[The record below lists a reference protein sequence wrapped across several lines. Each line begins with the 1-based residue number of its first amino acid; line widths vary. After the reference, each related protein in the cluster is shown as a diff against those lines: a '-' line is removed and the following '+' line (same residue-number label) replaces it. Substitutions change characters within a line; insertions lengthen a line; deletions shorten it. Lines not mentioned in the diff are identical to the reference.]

1 MFSPSK
7 KDVDLLI
14 AALKGTF
21 VLTDEGDVS
30 AYLGIQIEKYRDE
43 KENETLMMSQPHLIQ
58 RILDTINLM
67 DQHLHDTPAEPK
79 KLLTK
84 DTEGERRKCEWSYH
98 SILGMLN
105 YLCTTRPKILFAVHQ
120 CAQFSIDPRLSHE
133 IAVKRIARYLKRMM
147 MEGLILRPDFA
158 LSTQCFVDADFAGAW
173 DKEDCTDPSSVY
185 SHTGYVI
192 MYTRCPILWVSRL
205 QTEVELSTMEA
216 EYIALS
222 QAMRDLI
229 PFMNLVND
237 VSQILNIKYNSP
249 EVQYKS
255 T

>member
-1 MFSPSK
+1 
-7 KDVDLLI
+7 
-14 AALKGTF
+14 
-21 VLTDEGDVS
+21 
-30 AYLGIQIEKYRDE
+30 
-43 KENETLMMSQPHLIQ
+43 
-58 RILDTINLM
+58 
-67 DQHLHDTPAEPK
+67 
-79 KLLTK
+79 
-84 DTEGERRKCEWSYH
+84 
-98 SILGMLN
+98 
-105 YLCTTRPKILFAVHQ
+105 
-120 CAQFSIDPRLSHE
+120 
-133 IAVKRIARYLKRMM
+133 

-249 EVQYKS
+249 KVQYKS
-255 T
+255 TQPTSNVTADLYEDNSGALELAKVPKMRP